1 MEVEYYYD
9 MILLSNMI
17 MILNVRVFLTFIFLN
32 LLSSQ
37 KYDSLFIEAG
47 NRGYYYKVWVYFDKK
62 VDEKYISL
70 SSKNLNRRVK
80 NNSNFKNN
88 WYDQKISEKIKK
100 ELRRLGF
107 QIENESRYKCC
118 NCKCSKS
125 DLSKY
130 RTCSL

>member
-1 MEVEYYYD
+1 MRVP
-9 MILLSNMI
+9 LLI
-17 MILNVRVFLTFIFLN
+17 FIFLN

-88 WYDQKISEKIKK
+88 WYDQKISEKYKK
-100 ELRRLGF
+100 ELQEIR
-107 QIENESRYKCC
+107 ISN
-118 NCKCSKS
+118 
-125 DLSKY
+125 
-130 RTCSL
+130 